1 MISKKCD
8 YALRA
13 MLELALHE
21 GGGPV
26 TIGQIAKA
34 RGIPARFLE
43 AILRQL
49 KQAGLCESLRGKEGG
64 YRLTGSAAD
73 IPVARVL
80 DIFEPRL
87 RDRHRTD
94 DLFATLWRHAD
105 AAVDEV
111 FRTVTYADLADRE
124 RRRLQGQAIDFNI

>member
-1 MISKKCD
+1 MISRKCD

-13 MLELALHE
+13 MLELALNE

-64 YRLTGSAAD
+64 YRLSGRAAD
-73 IPVARVL
+73 IPVARVIE
-80 DIFEPRL
+80 IFEPRPH
-87 RDRHRTD
+87 DRHRAD
-94 DLFATLWRHAD
+94 DIFAVLWRHAEE
-105 AAVDEV
+105 AADEV
-111 FRTVTYADLADRE
+111 FRAVTYADLADRE
-124 RRRLQGQAIDFNI
+124 TRRLQGQATDFNI